1 MPYPPVTTEG
11 SSRSFADTPQLIARP
26 ATLMPNRIRTTN
38 SGVTM
43 SPLLYLA
50 VAGLVA
56 IAITASFGGSSFR
69 LMRAN
74 GTSAFSEV
82 DQAHS
87 PQSNFDPV
95 PVARGA
101 GVPPPSAAA
110 GISDVSPAPSA
121 TMIDAALMPSR
132 QVEKALFPS
141 GRKSAPTAQIVPGP
155 EEGAA
160 SPSAAA
166 RHTAIPL
173 LTSGQG
179 WALSQG
185 TAQKASA
192 DVNDRPERDK
202 GTAPWDQSHS
212 PRSLSHKTGGL
223 GSSGRFATYVTK
235 KTTAV
240 IQTLR
245 PPASSAAGRLTQC
258 ISEKSAIQYSP
269 TTARVASTLG
279 AVP

>member
-1 MPYPPVTTEG
+1 
-11 SSRSFADTPQLIARP
+11 
-26 ATLMPNRIRTTN
+26 
-38 SGVTM
+38 M
-43 SPLLYLA
+43 SPLLHLA
-50 VAGLVA
+50 VAGLIA
-56 IAITASFGGSSFR
+56 IAITASFGGSLFR

-74 GTSAFSEV
+74 GTSAFSEA

-95 PVARGA
+95 RVARGA
-101 GVPPPSAAA
+101 EVPPPSATA
-110 GISDVSPAPSA
+110 GISDVSSAPSA
-121 TMIDAALMPSR
+121 TMSDAALMRSQ
-132 QVEKALFPS
+132 QVEKAVFPS
-141 GRKSAPTAQIVPGP
+141 GRESAPSAQIVPEP
-155 EEGAA
+155 EKGTA

-166 RHTAIPL
+166 TQTAIPL

-192 DVNDRPERDK
+192 HVNDQPERDK
-202 GTAPWDQSHS
+202 DTAPWDQSHS
-212 PRSLSHKTGGL
+212 PRSLSHKAGGL

-245 PPASSAAGRLTQC
+245 PPASSAAGRLTRRT
-258 ISEKSAIQYSP
+258 SEKSAIQYNR
-269 TTARVASTLG
+269 TTTPVASTLG

>member
-1 MPYPPVTTEG
+1 
-11 SSRSFADTPQLIARP
+11 
-26 ATLMPNRIRTTN
+26 
-38 SGVTM
+38 M
-43 SPLLYLA
+43 SPPLYLA

-56 IAITASFGGSSFR
+56 IAITASFGESFFQ

-74 GTSAFSEV
+74 GTSAFSEA

-101 GVPPPSAAA
+101 GVPPPPAAA

-121 TMIDAALMPSR
+121 TMSGAALMPSR
-132 QVEKALFPS
+132 QFEQALFPS

-166 RHTAIPL
+166 RETAIPL
-173 LTSGQG
+173 LTPGQG
-179 WALSQG
+179 WALS
-185 TAQKASA
+185 QKASA

-212 PRSLSHKTGGL
+212 PRSLSHRTGRL
-223 GSSGRFATYVTK
+223 GWSGRFSTYVTK

-245 PPASSAAGRLTQC
+245 PPASSAAGRHTQR